1 MKNERKRAAEHADAA
16 RSIYLADVVSL
27 PHDARM
33 LQIVVRR
40 EAFGDAQP
48 GLDFLLRKRAGIVS
62 VEHPKD
68 RRDRV
73 LGE

>member
-1 MKNERKRAAEHADAA
+1 MKNERKRAAEHAGAA

-40 EAFGDAQP
+40 EAFGDTQP
-48 GLDFLLRKRAGIVS
+48 GFDFLLGKRARVVP
-62 VEHPKD
+62 VEHLKNGG
-68 RRDRV
+68 DRV
-73 LGE
+73 FGE